1 MKQLYRNRCNCYV
14 VGLLQ
19 KWLHGISI
27 EPVVLP
33 VQIPT
38 KRQICAANALEHKLA
53 IAETQEGTKR
63 TRQPLKR
70 YQLIEF

>member
-1 MKQLYRNRCNCYV
+1 MIDRNRCNCYV

-19 KWLHGISI
+19 KWLRGIGV

-38 KRQICAANALEHKLA
+38 ERQVRAVDALERELA
-53 IAETQEGTKR
+53 IAETQEER
-63 TRQPLKR
+63 TR
-70 YQLIEF
+70 